1 MLQDSLRCYRGGGR
15 GVCGDSGP
23 GRGVGIWPPGAGWGF
38 GPRRGVGWDSD
49 PGCGVG
55 WGFRPER
62 GVGWGFGPGAG
73 WSGDSDPSAG
83 WGGDSDP
90 GAGWSG
96 DSGPGAGWRFG
107 PRRGVE
113 IRARVRGGVEIRAPA
128 RGGVG
133 IRTPGAGWGG
143 DFWGKMGNFLP
154 FCRFFAVWVEICGNR
169 KLVSLPFRRFF
180 CCLGRDFRT
189 AELGISTFFQQK
201 PLFR

>member
-1 MLQDSLRCYRGGGR
+1 M
-15 GVCGDSGP
+15 CGDSGP

-96 DSGPGAGWRFG
+96 DSGPS
-107 PRRGVE
+107 
-113 IRARVRGGVEIRAPA
+113 
-128 RGGVG
+128 
-133 IRTPGAGWGG
+133 AGWGG

-154 FCRFFAVWVEICGNR
+154 FCRFFAVWVEISGQWN
-169 KLVSLPFRRFF
+169 LESLPFSGKNG
-180 CCLGRDFRT
+180 CLGRDFRT